1 MPTGAGAA
9 GGAFK
14 ETASLFQPGAVCS
27 AVHPRG
33 SGSGDSPGRSP
44 PPPVPAGGRLQGAAA
59 AAGRSRERRPMEAGA
74 GWRCRPGGRLD
85 MSHGFV
91 RHIRRNQIARDAYE
105 RAVRQARGRARKRH
119 TPAPPR
125 PRRPDQQ
132 VYRPRGPGCWV
143 PAAGAE
149 RSPAESSAGA
159 TAADAR
165 GPRLFCLEYE
175 GDDGSVTAV
184 IVHQADSAEEVTQ
197 RVCARSPLEPA
208 LRRALCQRVQ
218 DELSKRRG
226 TR

>member
-1 MPTGAGAA
+1 
-9 GGAFK
+9 
-14 ETASLFQPGAVCS
+14 
-27 AVHPRG
+27 
-33 SGSGDSPGRSP
+33 
-44 PPPVPAGGRLQGAAA
+44 
-59 AAGRSRERRPMEAGA
+59 MEAAA

-105 RAVRQARGRARKRH
+105 RAVRQARGRARGRLT
-119 TPAPPR
+119 TPPPR

-132 VYRPRGPGCWV
+132 VYRPRRPGGPGGD
-143 PAAGAE
+143 A
-149 RSPAESSAGA
+149 SPGPPSP
-159 TAADAR
+159 TDTR

-175 GDDGSVTAV
+175 GDDGRVTAV
-184 IVHQADSAEEVTQ
+184 IVHQGDSAEEVTR

-226 TR
+226 TG

>member
-1 MPTGAGAA
+1 GYFSVAA
-9 GGAFK
+9 
-14 ETASLFQPGAVCS
+14 
-27 AVHPRG
+27 
-33 SGSGDSPGRSP
+33 
-44 PPPVPAGGRLQGAAA
+44 
-59 AAGRSRERRPMEAGA
+59 MEAAA

-105 RAVRQARGRARKRH
+105 RAVRQARGRARGRL

-132 VYRPRGPGCWV
+132 VYRPRRPGGVGCAGGRGCRGAHMGCWV
-143 PAAGAE
+143 WQG
-149 RSPAESSAGA
+149 
-159 TAADAR
+159 
-165 GPRLFCLEYE
+165 
-175 GDDGSVTAV
+175 
-184 IVHQADSAEEVTQ
+184 DSAEEVTR

-226 TR
+226 TG

>member
-1 MPTGAGAA
+1 M
-9 GGAFK
+9 
-14 ETASLFQPGAVCS
+14 E
-27 AVHPRG
+27 
-33 SGSGDSPGRSP
+33 
-44 PPPVPAGGRLQGAAA
+44 AAA
-59 AAGRSRERRPMEAGA
+59 AA

-105 RAVRQARGRARKRH
+105 RAVRQARGRARGRL

-132 VYRPRGPGCWV
+132 VYRPRR
-143 PAAGAE
+143 PAD
-149 RSPAESSAGA
+149 
-159 TAADAR
+159 TR

-175 GDDGSVTAV
+175 GDDGHVTSV
-184 IVHQADSAEEVTQ
+184 IVHQGDSAEEVTR
-197 RVCARSPLEPA
+197 RVCAQSPLEPA

-226 TR
+226 TG

>member
-1 MPTGAGAA
+1 
-9 GGAFK
+9 
-14 ETASLFQPGAVCS
+14 
-27 AVHPRG
+27 
-33 SGSGDSPGRSP
+33 
-44 PPPVPAGGRLQGAAA
+44 
-59 AAGRSRERRPMEAGA
+59 MEAAA

-105 RAVRQARGRARKRH
+105 RAVRQARGRARGRLT
-119 TPAPPR
+119 TPPPR

-132 VYRPRGPGCWV
+132 VYRPRRPGGPG
-143 PAAGAE
+143 GDT
-149 RSPAESSAGA
+149 SPGPPSP
-159 TAADAR
+159 TDTR

-175 GDDGSVTAV
+175 GDDGRVTAV
-184 IVHQADSAEEVTQ
+184 IVHQGDSAEEVTR

-226 TR
+226 TG

>member
-1 MPTGAGAA
+1 M
-9 GGAFK
+9 
-14 ETASLFQPGAVCS
+14 
-27 AVHPRG
+27 
-33 SGSGDSPGRSP
+33 
-44 PPPVPAGGRLQGAAA
+44 
-59 AAGRSRERRPMEAGA
+59 MEATA

-105 RAVRQARGRARKRH
+105 RAVRQARGRARGRL
-119 TPAPPR
+119 TPTPPR

-132 VYRPRGPGCWV
+132 VYRPRRPGERGHPRV
-143 PAAGAE
+143 PQGVPGETLARAPP
-149 RSPAESSAGA
+149 PAD
-159 TAADAR
+159 TR

-175 GDDGSVTAV
+175 GDDGCVTAV
-184 IVHQADSAEEVTQ
+184 IVHQGDSAEEVTR

-226 TR
+226 TG